1 MPVAFPS
8 KTDLTAPGPI
18 GGTTPAAGS
27 FTTLSNNG
35 LQTTALGA
43 ANGGAWLVSGYSLTG
58 SDASKMIDLA
68 GTWNTSGVPTALNL
82 NITDTASGNLSNL
95 FNFQYG
101 TTPAFVRFQKL
112 TGSTCTLSI
121 GGTGSS
127 LRLFEAA
134 EANPR
139 SCLDS
144 SGLRLGS
151 NIFVRWTS
159 GSSNALG
166 TVDVGIF
173 RNAAGVLEI
182 DDGTNAAAYRD
193 LKLRKLLVDATM
205 TAGGTTGA
213 QTINKGAGSVNFAA
227 GNTSLVVTNSLVTT
241 SSIILAMV
249 DAGSAVNVQRVVAA
263 AGSFTIYLNTTAGA
277 EVAVKWVVIN

>member
-18 GGTTPAAGS
+18 GGTTPGSIAA
-27 FTTLSNNG
+27 TTLSNSG
-35 LQTTALGA
+35 LHTTALGA
-43 ANGGAWLVSGYSLTG
+43 ANAGAWIVSGYSLNS
-58 SDASKMIDLA
+58 SDASKMIDLS